1 MSNPLD
7 EILARKREAEAK
19 IEAARKELKEAGTGV
34 LKDLLA
40 PLFEK
45 FPEVAAVSWT
55 QYTPYFNDGDPCT
68 FRSNHDEPAVLDK
81 EDAENEEWDA
91 ESFDWESE
99 EFKMARELLGALSED
114 DMEDLFGDGYRIIV
128 TRDGVDV
135 EEYDHH

>member
-81 EDAENEEWDA
+81 EDMDDGQWYEN
-91 ESFDWESE
+91 SFGYNSE
-99 EFKMARELLGALSED
+99 QDKMASELLGVISDD
-114 DMEDLFGDGYRIIV
+114 DMEALFGDGYRIIV
-128 TRDGVDV
+128 ARDGVQV
-135 EEYDHH
+135 VEYDHD